1 MSSGVIFRRYKPGD
15 EEGIAKVLRACFSN
29 YDTFGLDA
37 DYWLSYSKIDPG
49 IRTENSLV
57 AEHDGKVVGHLQL
70 VERRIKVADDSFVA
84 MGGIANVS
92 VVPEMRSKGIS
103 TRLMN
108 NALGMCRQL
117 GYPISCLFTSYSS
130 PAHRIYERL
139 GYGNTLMCGDW
150 SIGTAEDMK
159 RLRERCGN
167 IREVRVRNYEKGDEE
182 GKLGVYR
189 EWCRPYTGVVERS
202 RDYWERKLVTRSSSE
217 TFFYEEFDPNEVL
230 VGLEN
235 GKITSYVYMT
245 YWKNKRRPFRD
256 KDTASIRELAFLP
269 GSNRSLVK
277 LTGETMDKLLSEG
290 TKLCEAY
297 LPNDE
302 PYLTLF
308 DPFKRI
314 PLPSWWD
321 HVYMVHVPLLRKLF
335 EEIRG
340 DLEERLGRT
349 TVAGSNTVL
358 ALQTPYGEVTLKISG
373 GELSLD
379 DGNPSA
385 RVTLDADSFTRMI
398 FGIETTETIL
408 GKCGVTITTSEPI
421 GKIVSVLLAL
431 FPRRTWHTCPVDQ
444 W

>member
-1 MSSGVIFRRYKPGD
+1 MGSDVIFRRYRPGD

-29 YDTFGLDA
+29 YDMFGLDA

-49 IRTENSLV
+49 ISTENSLV
-57 AEHDGKVVGHLQL
+57 AEYDGKVVGHVQL

-92 VVPEMRSKGIS
+92 TVPEMRGKGIS
-103 TRLMN
+103 TRLMSD
-108 NALGMCRQL
+108 ALGMCRQL

-139 GYGNTLMCGDW
+139 GYGNTLMCGTW
-150 SIGTAEDMK
+150 SVGTTTDME
-159 RLRERCGN
+159 RLREKCGN
-167 IREVRVRNYEKGDEE
+167 IREVTIRNYEGGDEE
-182 GKLGVYR
+182 GMLSVYR
-189 EWCRPYTGVVERS
+189 EWCQPYTGVVERS
-202 RDYWERKLVTRSSSE
+202 SDYWHSKMMKRSSSE
-217 TFFYEEFDPNEVL
+217 TFFYEGFDPNEVF

-235 GKITSYVYMT
+235 GRITSYACVT

-256 KDTASIRELAFLP
+256 KNTASIRELAFSS
-269 GSNRSLVK
+269 GHDRSLVK
-277 LTGETMDKLLSEG
+277 LTGAIMEELLSQG
-290 TKLCEAY
+290 IKLCEAH
-297 LPNDE
+297 LPDDE

-314 PLPSWWD
+314 PLPGWWD
-321 HVYMVHVPLLRKLF
+321 HVYMAHIPLLHKLF

-340 DLEERLGRT
+340 SMEKRLGRT
-349 TVAGSNTVL
+349 TTAGSDAVL
-358 ALQTPYGEVTLKISG
+358 ALQTPYGEATLKVRG

-385 RVTLDADSFTRMI
+385 KVAFDADSFTRMI
-398 FGIETTETIL
+398 FGIETIDKML
-408 GKCGVTITTSEPI
+408 GKGNVRITTSEPI
-421 GKIVSVLLAL
+421 GKIVSILLAL
-431 FPRRTWHTCPVDQ
+431 FPRRTWYTCPVDQ